1 MRRVKSVLSA
11 SMLALGLVCSL
22 PVLSTAEL
30 MEDKAMEDM
39 NVNPAIDGFCPIAL
53 HEGALMKGNSEFVAI
68 YKEKKYMFVNAQAK
82 AMFLENPEEYTKDAE
97 MKYQDIIKK

>member
-1 MRRVKSVLSA
+1 MKSVKSIVPVG
-11 SMLALGLVCSL
+11 MLVLGLMCAS
-22 PVLSTAEL
+22 PVLSSAEM

-53 HEGALMKGNSEFVAI
+53 HEGTLMKGKSEFVAI

-82 AMFLENPEEYTKDAE
+82 AMFLENPQEYTKDAE
-97 MKYQDIIKK
+97 MKYQDIMKK